1 MNKADMTGYQQIYKN
16 ELFDSVI
23 PFWLNNSP
31 DREYGGY
38 FSCLERN
45 GMVFDTDKYSWM
57 QGREIWMFSKLCSVY
72 GARPEWLEAAKLGV
86 DFMRTHGRA
95 PNGDFYFSLDRK
107 GSPLTVPYNIFAD
120 CFMCIAFA
128 EYFRASGDKQAQE
141 EALAVYRRI
150 QQRKDN
156 PKGVWTKQI
165 AAARSLSG
173 MAFPMIQMMMARE
186 LRGLIPDDELMP
198 VIREN
203 LDIFFDRHVDRNRKR
218 VFERVLPDGGRLLD
232 VMEGRLLNPGHALE
246 ILWFVMDIANTIL
259 NDQKMVEDTADIMLW
274 CVESGW
280 DKEFGGIFYYQDYLG
295 YPTDKIES
303 TMKLWWVHNEAI
315 NAMLLAAK
323 LTGSALHEDWF
334 KKLHDYSFEHFS
346 DRAGGEWYGYL
357 DRQGTPVFG
366 LKGGKWKGFYHLPR
380 MLMTCEQWLS
390 DMIKYA

>member
-323 LTGSALHEDWF
+323 LTGGALHEDWF